1 MNLLNNPLFYCKNKD
16 TYPPFKKGLY
26 LEEYFLQFVKDNYS
40 TTNNNNENNILKRKY
55 IPALWTNFQIEGW
68 FPSQQK
74 NMQQLLNQWV
84 VNNPSPTGYFTI
96 VQYDDACK
104 LTLPNNTIV
113 YGACSGDIPI
123 PLIYEDINNT
133 LDNIDKKSFKEKA
146 LLCSFV
152 GNITSNAVLPNVR
165 KVMMD
170 KFSNNPNF
178 KMIDSGG
185 WTAIVKEKNQKM
197 FIDIT
202 VNSKFAFAPRGYGRS
217 SFRFF
222 ECFQLGTIPIYIW
235 NDKNWLPF
243 QDVIDYNK
251 LCICIHISEID
262 NLEKRLESI
271 SEKEYSDMFSYYE
284 EIKHLFTLKGMTKQ
298 IIEEINM

>member
-1 MNLLNNPLFYCKNKD
+1 MNLLNSHLFYCKNKD
-16 TYPPFKKGLY
+16 TYPPFKNGLY
-26 LEEYFLQFVKDNYS
+26 LEEYFLHFVKDNNPS
-40 TTNNNNENNILKRKY
+40 LKRKY
-55 IPALWTNFQIEGW
+55 IPVLWTNFQIEPW
-68 FPSQQK
+68 FHSYQ
-74 NMQQLLNQWV
+74 NHMQQLLNEWV
-84 VNNPSPTGYFTI
+84 SNNPSQSGYFTI

-113 YGACSGDIPI
+113 YGACNGDIPI

-133 LDNIDKKSFKEKA
+133 LDNIPKKTFKEKSV
-146 LLCSFV
+146 LCSFV
-152 GNITSNAVLPNVR
+152 GNITSNAVIPNVR

-170 KFSNNPNF
+170 TFINRRQF
-178 KMIDSGG
+178 MMIDSGG
-185 WTAIVKEKNQKM
+185 WTASVNNNNQKK

-243 QDVIDYNK
+243 QNVIDYNK

-262 NLEKRLESI
+262 KLEKRLETI
-271 SEKEYSDMFSYYE
+271 SEKEYNDMFSYYE
-284 EIKHLFTLKGMTKQ
+284 QIKHLFSLNGMTKQ
-298 IIEEINM
+298 IIEEVTNNL